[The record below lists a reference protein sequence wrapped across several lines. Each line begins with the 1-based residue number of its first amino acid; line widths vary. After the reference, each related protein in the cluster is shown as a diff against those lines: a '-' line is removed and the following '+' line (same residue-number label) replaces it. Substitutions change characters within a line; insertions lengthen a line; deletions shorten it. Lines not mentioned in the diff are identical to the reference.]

1 MKKHADR
8 DDLRFVIVYQ
18 REPHARQLAFDGT
31 LQPKSDVERVALAK
45 KALDEMNL
53 DVDVWIDDLGDSSRA
68 MFGDLPNW
76 AVVVSPDGKIHAKLE
91 WAEPEKLAKAIP
103 EPRVQPR
110 TGKPY
115 VPVEQRFLKAIAP
128 IIGSSDWHPG
138 DRKSAFPES
147 KHQRHV
153 MLAQLA
159 TTHTKHP
166 LRQRWLRELAEDG
179 PPRQQVWAKSCL
191 ADSVQSRSESHTQQ

>member
-1 MKKHADR
+1 M
-8 DDLRFVIVYQ
+8 
-18 REPHARQLAFDGT
+18 AFDGT
-31 LQPKSDVERVALAK
+31 LQPKADAERVALAK
-45 KALDEMNL
+45 KAIDEMNL

-76 AVVVSPDGKIHAKLE
+76 AVVVLPDGKIHAKLE

-103 EPRVQPR
+103 GPRVQPR
-110 TGKPY
+110 TGKPW

-128 IIGSSDWHPG
+128 ITGSSDWHPG
-138 DRKSAFPES
+138 DRKPAFPNS

-166 LRQRWLRELAEDG
+166 SRKLWLRELADDG
-179 PPRQQVWAKSCL
+179 PPRQQSWAKSRL
-191 ADSVQSRSESHTQQ
+191 TAEPQRIITSGTDKPER